1 MLENGYSYAVNGLIA
16 IDQAFNALLA
26 GSCDETL
33 SSRTYRMAQIKGGN
47 WKRFETLV
55 NTLFYRDVDS
65 QGRRHCE
72 LSYLVEMQR
81 GHLPKAVMRGMLL
94 DPATATDQ

>member
-1 MLENGYSYAVNGLIA
+1 MENGYSYLVNLLLAV
-16 IDQAFNALLA
+16 DQCFNALLA

-33 SSRTYRMAQIKGGN
+33 SSRTYRMAQIKAGN

-55 NTLFYRDVDS
+55 NALFYRDIDS

-72 LSYLVEMQR
+72 LSYLVEMQH
-81 GHLPKAVMRGMLL
+81 GHLPKAMVRSILL
-94 DPATATDQ
+94 DAPPPAH